1 MLRLSGDLYALLARQ
16 ARVGRFPPAVDVL
29 RAAGFEDLLDE
40 SCGGAGDGA
49 DDTLVLSP
57 ETENRGR
64 VRKVWML
71 AMLELCEFS
80 FRRARILPACQQVRE
95 ICAAEVAAI
104 GGTAPPPPAVDE
116 RALAAAVTAA
126 QVQAAAFDPM
136 RSIITRVSD
145 TGGLET
151 RTLEGTLGSSG
162 TSASPPPRGDRAAAP
177 GEQPPLTTRPG
188 TAAGPATQVV
198 AGPAGPLTVPVM
210 RPHSHATP
218 TERRVFELR
227 ARAQAAQ
234 LEHMPRSRELRV
246 ALFDPAAAAAQ
257 EAAMSASTPRAAA
270 SADDDDVGGR
280 ADPEAQRLLAQYVR
294 SKISAAAADQ
304 DGRVSGGARIRD
316 KRVAGLGLPECC

>member
-1 MLRLSGDLYALLARQ
+1 MSYLYVVHA
-16 ARVGRFPPAVDVL
+16 
-29 RAAGFEDLLDE
+29 
-40 SCGGAGDGA
+40 SC
-49 DDTLVLSP
+49 L
-57 ETENRGR
+57 
-64 VRKVWML
+64 
-71 AMLELCEFS
+71 
-80 FRRARILPACQQVRE
+80 QVRE

-126 QVQAAAFDPM
+126 HVQAAAFDPM

-145 TGGLET
+145 AGGLET
-151 RTLEGTLGSSG
+151 RTLEGSLGSG
-162 TSASPPPRGDRAAAP
+162 AVASPPPRGDRAAAP
-177 GEQPPLTTRPG
+177 GEQPPLAARPG

-198 AGPAGPLTVPVM
+198 AGPAGPLTVPVL
-210 RPHSHATP
+210 RPHAHATP

-234 LEHMPRSRELRV
+234 LEHMPRSREMRI

-257 EAAMSASTPRAAA
+257 EVAMSATLRAAA

-304 DGRVSGGARIRD
+304 DGRVSFGAGISD
-316 KRVAGLGLPECC
+316 MRVDLPECCTPPSPAPPCARSAHDDPSTPRAGERDAAARLHVDRRPCACT